1 MNQVKRAIIVA
12 AGEGS
17 RLRPVSLVTPKPLV
31 KVNGTRMIDT
41 IINALKYNGI
51 HEIYIVSGYKME
63 QFFEIYKD
71 DPDVTV
77 IANTRYLD
85 GNNVTSL
92 YMVRD
97 YLSESFIIEGDLQIS
112 NPDILDPNFVK
123 SGYLA
128 TFMEDTPEW
137 ALELSDSTIIG
148 YSVNGGHRCHRLWGV
163 SMWSREDGEKLSE
176 LVRRQVEDVKNLN
189 IYWDELALP
198 KTTMPFD
205 LGIREIGLND
215 IVEIDTFEELI
226 SIDPSY
232 KKYIEA

>member
-1 MNQVKRAIIVA
+1 MNQAKRAIIVA

-51 HEIYIVSGYKME
+51 HEIYIVSGYKKE

-71 DPDVTV
+71 DPDITV

-112 NPDILDPNFVK
+112 NPDILNPNFEK

-137 ALELSDSTIIG
+137 ALELNNSTITG
-148 YSVNGGHRCHRLWGV
+148 YSVNGGHHCHRLWGV
-163 SMWSREDGEKLSE
+163 SMWSREDGEMLSE
-176 LVRRQVEDVKNLN
+176 LVRRQVENVKDLN

-226 SIDPSY
+226 LIDPSY
-232 KKYIEA
+232 KKYREA